1 MVNIYKENKEAVLVE
16 NLFSF
21 LQAEEFVK
29 WD

>member
-1 MVNIYKENKEAVLVE
+1 MFNIYKENKEAVPVE

-21 LQAEEFVK
+21 LKAEEFVK